1 MLICPVCKKKLIKE
15 NKTFRCENNHSF
27 DCAKQGYVNLSRK
40 QTKNHG
46 DNALMVKARTDF
58 LKKDYYDFMRQYV
71 KGKANGSI
79 YLDAGC
85 GQGYYTK
92 EIGANFEHSYGIDL
106 SKEAI
111 LHASKQD
118 KHTQYIVGSLF
129 DMPFLDESI
138 DCVTSIFVP
147 LGQDEIYRI
156 LKENGYWIVVGPG
169 PKHCFELKEVLYDT
183 PYENEMPEILEQYEL
198 VNQEIIQKKKMV
210 DDVWSLLE
218 MTPYRYKTSQA
229 GLDREKQLER
239 LEVTIEIV
247 LTLNKKHENNSKKM
261 GN

>member
-1 MLICPVCKKKLIKE
+1 MLICPVCKEKLIKE
-15 NKTFRCENNHSF
+15 NKTFRCVNNHSF

-58 LKKDYYDFMRQYV
+58 LEKDYYDFMRQYV
-71 KGKANGSI
+71 KEKVKGNV

-92 EIGANFEHSYGIDL
+92 EIGANFEQSYGIDL

-129 DMPFLDESI
+129 DMPFQTR
-138 DCVTSIFVP
+138 V
-147 LGQDEIYRI
+147 
-156 LKENGYWIVVGPG
+156 
-169 PKHCFELKEVLYDT
+169 
-183 PYENEMPEILEQYEL
+183 
-198 VNQEIIQKKKMV
+198 
-210 DDVWSLLE
+210 
-218 MTPYRYKTSQA
+218 
-229 GLDREKQLER
+229 
-239 LEVTIEIV
+239 
-247 LTLNKKHENNSKKM
+247 
-261 GN
+261 

>member
-1 MLICPVCKKKLIKE
+1 MLICPVCKEKLIKVG
-15 NKTFRCENNHSF
+15 KMFKCSHNHSF

-46 DNALMVKARTDF
+46 DNVLMVKARTQF
-58 LKKDYYDFMRQYV
+58 LEHDYYDFMRKFV
-71 KGKANGSI
+71 KNKAVGTT

-92 EIGANFEHSYGIDL
+92 EIGQKFESSYGIDL

-129 DMPFLDESI
+129 DMPFSNESI

-147 LGQDEIYRI
+147 LGQDEICRI
-156 LKENGYWIVVGPG
+156 LKKDGIWIVVGPG
-169 PKHCFELKEVLYDT
+169 PKHCLELKNVLYDSV
-183 PYENEMPEILEQYEL
+183 YENPMAEL
-198 VNQEIIQKKKMV
+198 VENYTCISQNIISEKKMV
-210 DDVWSLLE
+210 DDVWDLLE
-218 MTPYRYKTSQA
+218 MTPYRYKSSKEA
-229 GLDREKQLER
+229 LERVKKLER
-239 LEVTIEIV
+239 LEVTFEFV
-247 LTLNKKHENNSKKM
+247 VTVYKKV
-261 GN
+261 

>member
-1 MLICPVCKKKLIKE
+1 MLAVVRV
-15 NKTFRCENNHSF
+15 T
-27 DCAKQGYVNLSRK
+27 
-40 QTKNHG
+40 
-46 DNALMVKARTDF
+46 
-58 LKKDYYDFMRQYV
+58 
-71 KGKANGSI
+71 
-79 YLDAGC
+79 
-85 GQGYYTK
+85 TK

-198 VNQEIIQKKKMV
+198 VNQEIIQEKKMV

-218 MTPYRYKTSQA
+218 MTPYRYKTSQV
-229 GLDREKQLER
+229 GLDRVKQLER
-239 LEVTIEIV
+239 LEVTFEFV
-247 LTLNKKHENNSKKM
+247 VTVYKKYENNSKKM

>member
-58 LKKDYYDFMRQYV
+58 LEKDYYDFMGDFVMNVVYGDV
-71 KGKANGSI
+71 
-79 YLDAGC
+79 
-85 GQGYYTK
+85 YYTK

-198 VNQEIIQKKKMV
+198 VNQEIIQEKKMV

-229 GLDREKQLER
+229 GLDRVRELER
-239 LEVTIEIV
+239 LEVTFEFV
-247 LTLNKKHENNSKKM
+247 VTVYKKYENNSKKM

>member
-58 LKKDYYDFMRQYV
+58 LEKDYYDFMRQYV

-138 DCVTSIFVP
+138 
-147 LGQDEIYRI
+147 
-156 LKENGYWIVVGPG
+156 
-169 PKHCFELKEVLYDT
+169 VL
-183 PYENEMPEILEQYEL
+183 N
-198 VNQEIIQKKKMV
+198 
-210 DDVWSLLE
+210 
-218 MTPYRYKTSQA
+218 
-229 GLDREKQLER
+229 
-239 LEVTIEIV
+239 
-247 LTLNKKHENNSKKM
+247 
-261 GN
+261 

>member
-1 MLICPVCKKKLIKE
+1 M
-15 NKTFRCENNHSF
+15 
-27 DCAKQGYVNLSRK
+27 NLSRK

-58 LKKDYYDFMRQYV
+58 LEKDYYDFMRQYV

-183 PYENEMPEILEQYEL
+183 PYENEMPEIQEQYEL
-198 VNQEIIQKKKMV
+198 VNQEIIQEKKMV

-218 MTPYRYKTSQA
+218 MTPYRYKTSQV
-229 GLDREKQLER
+229 GLDRVKQLER
-239 LEVTIEIV
+239 LEVTFEFV
-247 LTLNKKHENNSKKM
+247 VTVYKKYENNSKKM

>member
-138 DCVTSIFVP
+138 DCV
-147 LGQDEIYRI
+147 GQDEIYRI

-229 GLDREKQLER
+229 GLDRVKQLER
-239 LEVTIEIV
+239 LEVTFEFV
-247 LTLNKKHENNSKKM
+247 VTVYKKHENNSKKM